1 MSELLLNSKITKMLR
16 RILRIVSIKL
26 LFCVFFLMGL
36 LLSCHSEIYFVDAYI
51 IKNVNVI
58 DPLDGLK
65 KGMNVVIKGNKI
77 QKIGEVGDLKLSPKN
92 KIIDGTDK
100 YLIPGLWDSHVHF
113 YFDQQLALHMPEL
126 FLSNGIT
133 SVRDTGGEF
142 HYMDSIRQNGLK
154 HPKTH
159 PRVKIAGP
167 LIDGNF
173 NVYNG
178 SVLPELSIRTRN
190 VSESISE
197 TEKLVSLG
205 VDFLKAYEMLS
216 PQQFEAIAAIAARE
230 KLRLAGH
237 VPLSMEIT
245 HATALGLNSLEHI
258 KNLELEAVENSD
270 SMLLARRMMLENK
283 SLLSGRQLR
292 ANIHRA
298 QKQFAVDHIATD
310 AYQKILDT
318 IKKYD
323 SYQVPTLSIYKV
335 PIYKIFREPFWRK
348 SFELLPKRTRDQ
360 WEKNLLASN
369 DKIDPEQKKFSDWI
383 QKTTNSMAK
392 SKIPLMAGTDT
403 PLGFLTPGFSLHYEL
418 ELMVESGLTELQAL
432 ATATLNPAK
441 YFRMEDSLGLVK
453 KDYIADLILLAE
465 NPLENIAHTK
475 DIIAV
480 IKDGNFINKSSLENI
495 QKEISEGLSVTSLN
509 R

>member
-1 MSELLLNSKITKMLR
+1 MLQLISGIISVKRPFYVLL
-16 RILRIVSIKL
+16 
-26 LFCVFFLMGL
+26 LMGL
-36 LLSCHSEIYFVDAYI
+36 LLSCRSEIYFEGAYCI
-51 IKNVNVI
+51 ENVNVI
-58 DPLDGLK
+58 DPLEGLK
-65 KGMNVVIKGNKI
+65 KGVNIVVKGNKI
-77 QKIGEVGDLKLSPKN
+77 HRIEKVGELKLSPKN
-92 KIIDGTDK
+92 IIIEGTDK

-133 SVRDTGGEF
+133 SVRDTGGAF
-142 HYMDSIRQNGLK
+142 HYMDSIRQNALM

-178 SVLPELSIRTRN
+178 SVLPELSIRTRD
-190 VSESISE
+190 VRESIAE
-197 TEKLVSLG
+197 TEKLVAKG

-216 PQQFEAIAAIAARE
+216 PEQFEAIAAIAARE

-245 HATALGLNSLEHI
+245 HAISLGLNSLEHI
-258 KNLELEAVENSD
+258 KNLELEAVKNSD
-270 SMLLARRMMLENK
+270 SMLLARRNMLQNK

-298 QKQFAVDHIATD
+298 QKQFAVDHIAPD
-310 AYQKILDT
+310 AYQNILDT

-348 SFELLPKRTRDQ
+348 SFELLPKTSRDQ
-360 WEKNLLASN
+360 WEKNVASSN
-369 DKIDPEQKKFSDWI
+369 QEINPQQKKFSDWI
-383 QKTTNSMAK
+383 QKTTGAMAEAE
-392 SKIPLMAGTDT
+392 IPLMAGTDT
-403 PLGFLTPGFSLHYEL
+403 PLGYLTPGFSLHYEL

-432 ATATLNPAK
+432 ATATLQPAK

-453 KDYIADLILLAE
+453 KDYIADLILLNE
-465 NPLENIAHTK
+465 NPLEDIARTK
-475 DIIAV
+475 DIFAV
-480 IKDGNFINKSSLENI
+480 IKDGNFIDKARLDQL
-495 QKEISEGLSVTSLN
+495 QKEISEGLSVSALDQ
-509 R
+509 

>member
-1 MSELLLNSKITKMLR
+1 MLQRISEIISVKRPFYVLL
-16 RILRIVSIKL
+16 
-26 LFCVFFLMGL
+26 LMGL
-36 LLSCHSEIYFVDAYI
+36 LLSCRSEIYFEGAYCI
-51 IKNVNVI
+51 ENVNVI
-58 DPLDGLK
+58 DPLEGLK
-65 KGMNVVIKGNKI
+65 KGVNVVVKGNKI
-77 QKIGEVGDLKLSPKN
+77 HRIGKVGELKLSPKN
-92 KIIDGTDK
+92 IIIEGTDK

-133 SVRDTGGEF
+133 SVRDTGGAF
-142 HYMDSIRQNGLK
+142 HYMDSIRQNALM

-178 SVLPELSIRTRN
+178 SVLPELSIRTRD
-190 VSESISE
+190 VRESIAE
-197 TEKLVSLG
+197 TEKLVAKG

-216 PQQFEAIAAIAARE
+216 PEQFEAIAAIAARE

-245 HATALGLNSLEHI
+245 HAISLGLNSLEHI
-258 KNLELEAVENSD
+258 KNLELEAVKNSD
-270 SMLLARRMMLENK
+270 SMLLARRNMLQNK

-298 QKQFAVDHIATD
+298 QKQFAVDHIAPD
-310 AYQKILDT
+310 AYQNILDT

-348 SFELLPKRTRDQ
+348 SFELLPKTSRDQ
-360 WEKNLLASN
+360 WEKNVASSN
-369 DKIDPEQKKFSDWI
+369 QEINPQQKKFSDWI
-383 QKTTNSMAK
+383 QKTTGAMAEAE
-392 SKIPLMAGTDT
+392 IPLMAGTDT
-403 PLGFLTPGFSLHYEL
+403 PLGYLTPGFSLHYEL

-432 ATATLNPAK
+432 ATATLQPAK

-453 KDYIADLILLAE
+453 KNYIADLILLNE
-465 NPLENIAHTK
+465 NPLEDIARTK
-475 DIIAV
+475 DIFAV
-480 IKDGNFINKSSLENI
+480 IKDGNFIDKARLDQL
-495 QKEISEGLSVTSLN
+495 QKEISEGLSVSALDQ
-509 R
+509 

>member
-1 MSELLLNSKITKMLR
+1 MQRISGIISVKHPFYGLL
-16 RILRIVSIKL
+16 
-26 LFCVFFLMGL
+26 LMGL
-36 LLSCHSEIYFVDAYI
+36 LLSCRSEIYFEGAYCI
-51 IKNVNVI
+51 ENVNVI
-58 DPLDGLK
+58 DPLEGLK
-65 KGMNVVIKGNKI
+65 KGVNVVVKGNKI
-77 QKIGEVGDLKLSPKN
+77 HRIGKVGELKLSPKN
-92 KIIDGTDK
+92 LIIEGTDK

-133 SVRDTGGEF
+133 SVRDTGGAF
-142 HYMDSIRQNGLK
+142 HYMDSIRQNALM

-178 SVLPELSIRTRN
+178 SVLPELSIRTRD
-190 VSESISE
+190 VRESIAE
-197 TEKLVSLG
+197 TEKLVAKG

-216 PQQFEAIAAIAARE
+216 PEQFEAIAAIAARE

-245 HATALGLNSLEHI
+245 HAISLGLNSLEHI
-258 KNLELEAVENSD
+258 KNLELEAVKNSD
-270 SMLLARRMMLENK
+270 SMLLVRRNMLQNK

-298 QKQFAVDHIATD
+298 QKQFAVDHISPD
-310 AYQKILDT
+310 AYQNILDT

-348 SFELLPKRTRDQ
+348 SFELLPKTSRDQ
-360 WEKNLLASN
+360 WEKNVASSN
-369 DKIDPEQKKFSDWI
+369 QEINPQQKKFSDWI
-383 QKTTNSMAK
+383 QKTTGAMAEAE
-392 SKIPLMAGTDT
+392 IPLMAGTDT
-403 PLGFLTPGFSLHYEL
+403 PLGYLTPGFSLHYEL

-432 ATATLNPAK
+432 ATATLQPAK

-453 KDYIADLILLAE
+453 KDYIADLILLNK
-465 NPLENIAHTK
+465 NPLEDIARTK
-475 DIIAV
+475 DIFAV
-480 IKDGNFINKSSLENI
+480 IKDGNFIDKARLDQI
-495 QKEISEGLSVTSLN
+495 QKRYRRGFLFRL
-509 R
+509 

>member
-1 MSELLLNSKITKMLR
+1 MLQRISGIISVKRPFYVLL
-16 RILRIVSIKL
+16 
-26 LFCVFFLMGL
+26 LMGL
-36 LLSCHSEIYFVDAYI
+36 LLSCRSEIYFEGAYCI
-51 IKNVNVI
+51 ENVNVI
-58 DPLDGLK
+58 DPLEGLK
-65 KGMNVVIKGNKI
+65 KGVNVVVKGNKI
-77 QKIGEVGDLKLSPKN
+77 HRIGKVGELKLSPKN
-92 KIIDGTDK
+92 IIIEGTDK

-133 SVRDTGGEF
+133 SVRDTGGAF
-142 HYMDSIRQNGLK
+142 HYMDSIRQNALM

-178 SVLPELSIRTRN
+178 SVLPELSIRTRD
-190 VSESISE
+190 VRESIAE
-197 TEKLVSLG
+197 TEKLVAKG

-216 PQQFEAIAAIAARE
+216 PEQFEAIAAIAARE

-245 HATALGLNSLEHI
+245 HAISLGLNSLEHI
-258 KNLELEAVENSD
+258 KNLELEAVKNSD
-270 SMLLARRMMLENK
+270 SMLLARRNMLQNK

-298 QKQFAVDHIATD
+298 QKQFAVDHIAPD
-310 AYQKILDT
+310 AYQNILDT

-348 SFELLPKRTRDQ
+348 SFELLPKTSRDQ
-360 WEKNLLASN
+360 WEKNVASSN
-369 DKIDPEQKKFSDWI
+369 QEINPQQKKFSDWI
-383 QKTTNSMAK
+383 QKTTGAMAEAE
-392 SKIPLMAGTDT
+392 IPLMAGTDT
-403 PLGFLTPGFSLHYEL
+403 PLGYLTPGFSLHYEL

-432 ATATLNPAK
+432 ATATLQPAK

-453 KDYIADLILLAE
+453 KDYIADLILLNE
-465 NPLENIAHTK
+465 NPLEDIARTK
-475 DIIAV
+475 DIFAV
-480 IKDGNFINKSSLENI
+480 IKDGNFIDKARLDQL
-495 QKEISEGLSVTSLN
+495 QKEISEGLSVSALDQ
-509 R
+509 

>member
-1 MSELLLNSKITKMLR
+1 MLQRISGIISVKRPFYVLL
-16 RILRIVSIKL
+16 
-26 LFCVFFLMGL
+26 LMGL
-36 LLSCHSEIYFVDAYI
+36 LLSCRSEIYFEGAYCI
-51 IKNVNVI
+51 ENVNVI
-58 DPLDGLK
+58 DPLEGLK
-65 KGMNVVIKGNKI
+65 KGVNVVVKGNKI
-77 QKIGEVGDLKLSPKN
+77 HRIGKVGELKLSPKN
-92 KIIDGTDK
+92 IIIEGTDK

-133 SVRDTGGEF
+133 SVRDTGGAF
-142 HYMDSIRQNGLK
+142 HYMDSIRQNALM

-178 SVLPELSIRTRN
+178 SVLPELSIRTRDIR
-190 VSESISE
+190 ESIAE
-197 TEKLVSLG
+197 TEKLVAKG

-216 PQQFEAIAAIAARE
+216 PEQFEAIAAIAARE

-245 HATALGLNSLEHI
+245 HAISLGLNSLEHI
-258 KNLELEAVENSD
+258 KNLELEAVKNSD
-270 SMLLARRMMLENK
+270 SMLLARRNMLQNK

-298 QKQFAVDHIATD
+298 QKQFAVDHIAPD
-310 AYQKILDT
+310 AYQNILDT

-348 SFELLPKRTRDQ
+348 SFELLPKTSRDQ
-360 WEKNLLASN
+360 WEKNVASSN
-369 DKIDPEQKKFSDWI
+369 QEINPQQKKFSDWI
-383 QKTTNSMAK
+383 QKTTGAMAEAE
-392 SKIPLMAGTDT
+392 IPLMAGTDT
-403 PLGFLTPGFSLHYEL
+403 PLGYLTPGFSLHYEL

-432 ATATLNPAK
+432 ATATLQPAK

-453 KDYIADLILLAE
+453 KDYIADLILLNE
-465 NPLENIAHTK
+465 NPLEDIARTK
-475 DIIAV
+475 DIFAV
-480 IKDGNFINKSSLENI
+480 IKDGNFIDKARLDQL
-495 QKEISEGLSVTSLN
+495 QKEISEGLSVSALDQ
-509 R
+509 

>member
-1 MSELLLNSKITKMLR
+1 MLQRISEIISVKRPFYVLL
-16 RILRIVSIKL
+16 
-26 LFCVFFLMGL
+26 LMGL
-36 LLSCHSEIYFVDAYI
+36 LLSCRSEIYFEGAYCI
-51 IKNVNVI
+51 ENVNVI
-58 DPLDGLK
+58 DPLEGLK
-65 KGMNVVIKGNKI
+65 KEVNVVVKGNKI
-77 QKIGEVGDLKLSPKN
+77 HRIGKVGELKLSPKN
-92 KIIDGTDK
+92 IIIEGTDK

-133 SVRDTGGEF
+133 SVRDTGGAF
-142 HYMDSIRQNGLK
+142 HYMDSIRQNALM

-178 SVLPELSIRTRN
+178 SVLPELSIRTRD
-190 VSESISE
+190 VRESIAE
-197 TEKLVSLG
+197 TEKLVAKG

-216 PQQFEAIAAIAARE
+216 PEQFEAIAAIAARE

-245 HATALGLNSLEHI
+245 HAISLGLNSLEHI
-258 KNLELEAVENSD
+258 KNLELEAVKNSD
-270 SMLLARRMMLENK
+270 SMLLARRNMLQNK

-298 QKQFAVDHIATD
+298 QKQFAVDHIAPD
-310 AYQKILDT
+310 AYQNILDT

-348 SFELLPKRTRDQ
+348 SFELLPKTSRDQ
-360 WEKNLLASN
+360 WEKNVASSN
-369 DKIDPEQKKFSDWI
+369 QEINPQQKKFSDWI
-383 QKTTNSMAK
+383 QKTTGAMAEAE
-392 SKIPLMAGTDT
+392 IPLMAGTDT
-403 PLGFLTPGFSLHYEL
+403 PLGYLTPGFSLHYEL

-432 ATATLNPAK
+432 ATATLQPAK

-453 KDYIADLILLAE
+453 KDYIADLILLNE
-465 NPLENIAHTK
+465 NPLEDIARTK
-475 DIIAV
+475 DIFAV
-480 IKDGNFINKSSLENI
+480 IKDGNFIDKARLDQL
-495 QKEISEGLSVTSLN
+495 QKEISEGLSVSALDQ
-509 R
+509 

>member
-1 MSELLLNSKITKMLR
+1 
-16 RILRIVSIKL
+16 
-26 LFCVFFLMGL
+26 
-36 LLSCHSEIYFVDAYI
+36 
-51 IKNVNVI
+51 
-58 DPLDGLK
+58 
-65 KGMNVVIKGNKI
+65 
-77 QKIGEVGDLKLSPKN
+77 
-92 KIIDGTDK
+92 
-100 YLIPGLWDSHVHF
+100 
-113 YFDQQLALHMPEL
+113 
-126 FLSNGIT
+126 
-133 SVRDTGGEF
+133 
-142 HYMDSIRQNGLK
+142 MDSIRQNALS

-178 SVLPELSIRTRN
+178 SVLPELSIRTRD
-190 VSESISE
+190 VSESVAE
-197 TEKLVSLG
+197 TEKLVEMG

-245 HATALGLNSLEHI
+245 HAISLGLNSLEHI
-258 KNLELEAVENSD
+258 KNLELEAVKNSD
-270 SMLLARRMMLENK
+270 SMVLVRRKMLQNK

-298 QKQFAVDHIATD
+298 QKQFAVDHIAPD

-348 SFELLPKRTRDQ
+348 SFELLPKTTREQ
-360 WEKNLLASN
+360 WKKNVASSN
-369 DKIDPEQKKFSDWI
+369 QEINPQQKKFSDWI
-383 QKTTNSMAK
+383 QKTTGEM
-392 SKIPLMAGTDT
+392 SKAEIPLMAGTDT
-403 PLGFLTPGFSLHYEL
+403 PLGYLTPGFSLHYEL

-432 ATATLNPAK
+432 ATATLYPAK

-453 KDYIADLILLAE
+453 KDYIADLILLNE
-465 NPLENIAHTK
+465 NPLEHIAHTK
-475 DIIAV
+475 DIFAV
-480 IKDGNFINKSSLENI
+480 IKDGNFIDKSSLDQI
-495 QKEISEGLSVTSLN
+495 QKEISEGLSVSALN
-509 R
+509 P

>member
-1 MSELLLNSKITKMLR
+1 MLQC
-16 RILRIVSIKL
+16 ISGIISVKYP
-26 LFCVFFLMGL
+26 FYGFLMIGL
-36 LLSCHSEIYFVDAYI
+36 LLSCRSEIYFEGAYC

-58 DPLDGLK
+58 DPLEGLK
-65 KGMNVVIKGNKI
+65 KGVNVVVKGNKI
-77 QKIGEVGDLKLSPKN
+77 HRIGKVGELKLSPKN
-92 KIIDGTDK
+92 VIIDGKNK

-133 SVRDTGGEF
+133 SVRDTGGAF
-142 HYMDSIRQNGLK
+142 HYMDSIRQNALM

-178 SVLPELSIRTRN
+178 SVLPELSIRTRD
-190 VSESISE
+190 VRESIAE
-197 TEKLVSLG
+197 TEKLVVKG

-216 PQQFEAIAAIAARE
+216 PEQFEAIAAIAARE

-245 HATALGLNSLEHI
+245 HAISLGLNSLEHI
-258 KNLELEAVENSD
+258 KNLELEAVKNSD
-270 SMLLARRMMLENK
+270 SMLLARRDMLHNK

-298 QKQFAVDHIATD
+298 QKQFAVDNIAPD
-310 AYQKILDT
+310 AYQNILDT
-318 IKKYD
+318 IKKYN

-348 SFELLPKRTRDQ
+348 SFELLPKTTRDQ
-360 WEKNLLASN
+360 WEKSLLGSN
-369 DKIDPEQKKFSDWI
+369 DKINQAQKAFSDWI
-383 QKTTNSMAK
+383 QKTTGAMAEAE
-392 SKIPLMAGTDT
+392 IPLMAGTDT
-403 PLGFLTPGFSLHYEL
+403 PLGYLTPGFSLHYEL

-432 ATATLNPAK
+432 TTATLQPAK

-453 KDYIADLILLAE
+453 KDYIADLILLNE
-465 NPLENIAHTK
+465 NPLEEIARTR
-475 DIIAV
+475 DIYAV
-480 IKDGNFINKSSLENI
+480 IKDGNFIDKARLDQL
-495 QKEISEGLSVTSLN
+495 QKEISEGLSVSALDQ
-509 R
+509 

>member
-1 MSELLLNSKITKMLR
+1 MLH
-16 RILRIVSIKL
+16 RISGIVSVKL
-26 LFCVFFLMGL
+26 SFYGLFLMGL
-36 LLSCHSEIYFVDAYI
+36 LSSCQSEIYFVDAYI
-51 IKNVNVI
+51 IENVNVI
-58 DPLDGLK
+58 DPLDGIK
-65 KGMNVVIKGNKI
+65 KGLNVVIKGNKI
-77 QKIGEVGDLKLSPKN
+77 LKIGEVGEFKLSTKN
-92 KIIDGTDK
+92 KIIDGNDR

-113 YFDQQLALHMPEL
+113 YFDQQLSLHMPEL

-133 SVRDTGGEF
+133 SVRDTGGAF
-142 HYMDSIRQNGLK
+142 HYMDSIRQNGLNY
-154 HPKTH
+154 PKTH

-173 NVYNG
+173 NVYDG
-178 SVLPELSIRTRN
+178 SVLPELSIRTKN
-190 VSESISE
+190 VSESIAE

-230 KLRLAGH
+230 NLRLAGH

-245 HATALGLNSLEHI
+245 HAISQGLNSLEHI

-270 SMLLARRMMLENK
+270 SMLLARRMMLENR

-298 QKQFAVDHIATD
+298 QKQFAVDHIAHE

-348 SFELLPKRTRDQ
+348 SFELLPKTTRDQ
-360 WEKNLLASN
+360 WEKNLLGSN

-383 QKTTNSMAK
+383 QKTTNLMAK

-453 KDYIADLILLAE
+453 KDYIADLILLAK

-480 IKDGNFINKSSLENI
+480 IKDGNFIDRSSLDMV
-495 QKEISEGLSVTSLN
+495 QKEISEGQSVTSLY

>member
-1 MSELLLNSKITKMLR
+1 MLQCISGIISTKYP
-16 RILRIVSIKL
+16 
-26 LFCVFFLMGL
+26 FYGFLMMGL
-36 LLSCHSEIYFVDAYI
+36 LLSCRSEIYFEGAYC
-51 IKNVNVI
+51 IKNVDVI
-58 DPLDGLK
+58 DPLEGLK
-65 KGMNVVIKGNKI
+65 KGVNVVVKGNKI
-77 QKIGEVGDLKLSPKN
+77 LRIGKVGELKLSPKN
-92 KIIDGTDK
+92 VIIEGKDK

-133 SVRDTGGEF
+133 SVRDTGGAF
-142 HYMDSIRQNGLK
+142 HYMDSIRQNALM

-173 NVYNG
+173 NVYDG
-178 SVLPELSIRTRN
+178 SVLPELSIRTRD
-190 VSESISE
+190 VRESIAE
-197 TEKLVSLG
+197 TEKLVVKG

-216 PQQFEAIAAIAARE
+216 PEQFEAIAAIAARE

-245 HATALGLNSLEHI
+245 HAISLGLNSLEHI
-258 KNLELEAVENSD
+258 KNLELEAVKNSD
-270 SMLLARRMMLENK
+270 SMLLARRDMLHNK

-298 QKQFAVDHIATD
+298 QKQFAVDHIAPYT
-310 AYQKILDT
+310 YQNILDT
-318 IKKYD
+318 IKKYN

-348 SFELLPKRTRDQ
+348 SFELLPKTTRDQ
-360 WEKNLLASN
+360 WEKSILGSN
-369 DKIDPEQKKFSDWI
+369 DKINQAQKAFSDWI
-383 QKTTNSMAK
+383 QKTTGAMAK
-392 SKIPLMAGTDT
+392 AEIPLMAGTDT
-403 PLGFLTPGFSLHYEL
+403 PLGYLTPGFSLHYEL

-432 ATATLNPAK
+432 TTATLQPAK

-453 KDYIADLILLAE
+453 KDYIADLILLNE
-465 NPLENIAHTK
+465 NPLEEIARTR
-475 DIIAV
+475 DIYAV
-480 IKDGNFINKSSLENI
+480 IKDGNFIDKARLDQL
-495 QKEISEGLSVTSLN
+495 QKEISEGL
-509 R
+509 

>member
-1 MSELLLNSKITKMLR
+1 MLH
-16 RILRIVSIKL
+16 RISGIVSVKL
-26 LFCVFFLMGL
+26 SFYGLFLMGL
-36 LLSCHSEIYFVDAYI
+36 LLSCQREIYFVDAYI
-51 IKNVNVI
+51 IENVNVI
-58 DPLDGLK
+58 DPLDGIK
-65 KGMNVVIKGNKI
+65 KGLNVVIKGNKI
-77 QKIGEVGDLKLSPKN
+77 LKIGEVGEFKLSTKN
-92 KIIDGTDK
+92 KIIDGNDR

-113 YFDQQLALHMPEL
+113 YFDQQLSLHMPEL

-133 SVRDTGGEF
+133 SVRDTGGAF
-142 HYMDSIRQNGLK
+142 HYMDSIRQNGLNY
-154 HPKTH
+154 PKTH

-173 NVYNG
+173 NVYDG
-178 SVLPELSIRTRN
+178 SVLPELSIRTKN
-190 VSESISE
+190 VSESIAE

-230 KLRLAGH
+230 NLRLAGH

-245 HATALGLNSLEHI
+245 HAISQGLNSLEHI

-270 SMLLARRMMLENK
+270 SMLLARRMMLENR

-298 QKQFAVDHIATD
+298 QKQFAVDHIAHD

-348 SFELLPKRTRDQ
+348 SFELLPKTTRDQ
-360 WEKNLLASN
+360 WEKNLLGSN

-383 QKTTNSMAK
+383 QKTTNLMAK

-441 YFRMEDSLGLVK
+441 YFKMEDSLGLVK
-453 KDYIADLILLAE
+453 KDYIADLILLAK

-480 IKDGNFINKSSLENI
+480 IKDGNFIDRSSLEKI
-495 QKEISEGLSVTSLN
+495 QKEISEGQSVTSLY

>member
-1 MSELLLNSKITKMLR
+1 MMQRISGIISVKHPFYGLL
-16 RILRIVSIKL
+16 
-26 LFCVFFLMGL
+26 LMGL
-36 LLSCHSEIYFVDAYI
+36 LLSCRSEIYFEGAYCI
-51 IKNVNVI
+51 ENVNVI
-58 DPLDGLK
+58 DPLEGLK
-65 KGMNVVIKGNKI
+65 KGVNVVVKGNKI
-77 QKIGEVGDLKLSPKN
+77 HRIGKVGELKLSPKN
-92 KIIDGTDK
+92 LIIEGTDK

-133 SVRDTGGEF
+133 SVRDTGGAF
-142 HYMDSIRQNGLK
+142 HYMDSIRQNALM

-178 SVLPELSIRTRN
+178 SVLPELSIRTRD
-190 VSESISE
+190 VRESIAE
-197 TEKLVSLG
+197 TEKLVAKG

-216 PQQFEAIAAIAARE
+216 PEQFEAIAAIAARE

-245 HATALGLNSLEHI
+245 HAISLGLNSLEHI
-258 KNLELEAVENSD
+258 KNLELEAVKNSD
-270 SMLLARRMMLENK
+270 SMLLVRRNMLQNK

-298 QKQFAVDHIATD
+298 QKQFAVNNISPD

-318 IKKYD
+318 IKKYN

-348 SFELLPKRTRDQ
+348 SFELLPKTSRDQ
-360 WEKNLLASN
+360 WEKNVASSN
-369 DKIDPEQKKFSDWI
+369 QEINPQQKKFSDWI
-383 QKTTNSMAK
+383 QKTTGAMAEAE
-392 SKIPLMAGTDT
+392 IPLMAGTDT
-403 PLGFLTPGFSLHYEL
+403 PLGYLTPGFSLHYEL

-432 ATATLNPAK
+432 ATATLQPAK

-453 KDYIADLILLAE
+453 KDYIADLILLNK
-465 NPLENIAHTK
+465 NPLEDIARTK
-475 DIIAV
+475 DIFAV
-480 IKDGNFINKSSLENI
+480 IKDGNFIDKARLDQI
-495 QKEISEGLSVTSLN
+495 QKEISEGLSVSALDQ
-509 R
+509 

>member
-1 MSELLLNSKITKMLR
+1 MLQCISGIISTKYP
-16 RILRIVSIKL
+16 
-26 LFCVFFLMGL
+26 FYGFLMIGL
-36 LLSCHSEIYFVDAYI
+36 LLSCRSEIYFEGAYC

-58 DPLDGLK
+58 DPLEGLK
-65 KGMNVVIKGNKI
+65 KGVNVVVKGNKI
-77 QKIGEVGDLKLSPKN
+77 HRIGKVGELKLSPKN
-92 KIIDGTDK
+92 VIIDGKNK

-133 SVRDTGGEF
+133 SVRDTGGAF
-142 HYMDSIRQNGLK
+142 HYMDSIRQNALM

-178 SVLPELSIRTRN
+178 SVLPELSIRTRD
-190 VSESISE
+190 VRESIAE
-197 TEKLVSLG
+197 TEKLVVKG

-216 PQQFEAIAAIAARE
+216 PEQFEAIAAIAARE

-245 HATALGLNSLEHI
+245 HAISLGLNSLEHI
-258 KNLELEAVENSD
+258 KNLELEAVKNSD
-270 SMLLARRMMLENK
+270 SMLLARRDMLHNK

-298 QKQFAVDHIATD
+298 QKQFAVDNIAPD
-310 AYQKILDT
+310 AYQNILDT
-318 IKKYD
+318 IKKYN

-348 SFELLPKRTRDQ
+348 SFELLPKTTRDQ
-360 WEKNLLASN
+360 WEKSLLGSN
-369 DKIDPEQKKFSDWI
+369 DKINQAQKAFSDWI
-383 QKTTNSMAK
+383 QKTTGAMAEAE
-392 SKIPLMAGTDT
+392 IPLMAGTDT
-403 PLGFLTPGFSLHYEL
+403 PLGYLTPGFSLHYEL

-432 ATATLNPAK
+432 TTATLQPAK

-453 KDYIADLILLAE
+453 KDYIADLILLNE
-465 NPLENIAHTK
+465 NPLEEIARTR
-475 DIIAV
+475 DIYAV
-480 IKDGNFINKSSLENI
+480 IKDGNFIDKARLDQL
-495 QKEISEGLSVTSLN
+495 QKEISEGLSVSALDQ
-509 R
+509 

>member
-1 MSELLLNSKITKMLR
+1 MLQC
-16 RILRIVSIKL
+16 ISGIISVEYP
-26 LFCVFFLMGL
+26 FYGFLMIGL
-36 LLSCHSEIYFVDAYI
+36 LLSCRSEIYFEGAYC

-58 DPLDGLK
+58 DPLEGLK
-65 KGMNVVIKGNKI
+65 KGVNVVVKGNKI
-77 QKIGEVGDLKLSPKN
+77 HRIGKVGELKLSPKN
-92 KIIDGTDK
+92 VIIDGKNK

-133 SVRDTGGEF
+133 SVRDTGGAF
-142 HYMDSIRQNGLK
+142 HYMDSIRQNALM

-173 NVYNG
+173 NVYDG
-178 SVLPELSIRTRN
+178 SVLPELSIRTRD
-190 VSESISE
+190 VRESIAE
-197 TEKLVSLG
+197 TEKLVVKG

-216 PQQFEAIAAIAARE
+216 PEQFEAIAAIAARE

-245 HATALGLNSLEHI
+245 HAISLGLNSLEHI
-258 KNLELEAVENSD
+258 KNLELEAVKNSD
-270 SMLLARRMMLENK
+270 SMLLARRDMLHNK

-298 QKQFAVDHIATD
+298 QKQFAVDHIAPD
-310 AYQKILDT
+310 AYQNILDT
-318 IKKYD
+318 IKKYN

-348 SFELLPKRTRDQ
+348 SFELLPKTTRDQ
-360 WEKNLLASN
+360 WEKSLLGSN
-369 DKIDPEQKKFSDWI
+369 DKINQAQKAFSDWI
-383 QKTTNSMAK
+383 QKTTGAMAEAE
-392 SKIPLMAGTDT
+392 IPLMAGTDT
-403 PLGFLTPGFSLHYEL
+403 PLGYLTPGFSLHYEL

-432 ATATLNPAK
+432 TTATLQPAK

-453 KDYIADLILLAE
+453 KDYIADLILLNE
-465 NPLENIAHTK
+465 NPLEEIARTR
-475 DIIAV
+475 DIYAV
-480 IKDGNFINKSSLENI
+480 IKDGNFIDKARLDQL
-495 QKEISEGLSVTSLN
+495 QKEISEGLSVSALDQ
-509 R
+509 